1 MNASEIL
8 DKAAQSLGIS
18 SVEYQLGYKEALN
31 AALRAAEADGLDLP
45 AESPAFA
52 ALREMALRN
61 WATPVPPGPDF
72 TGGLAEENP
81 GRRERSGTPVL

>member
-1 MNASEIL
+1 MNAREIL
-8 DKAAQSLGIS
+8 DKAAQSLGIG

-31 AALRAAEADGLDLP
+31 AALRAAEADGINLP
-45 AESPAFA
+45 ADSPAFA

-61 WATPVPPGPDF
+61 WAAPVPPGPDF
-72 TGGLAEENP
+72 AGGLAEDHS